1 MVGIVP
7 QLELPQTKGLVRPV
21 LLGLA
26 AARAVLAIVAIFL
39 APWLYEEHVAGL
51 VFLRPT
57 KEVFLFAGFAVRE
70 GNAWL
75 PVIVLAALPILLGGV
90 WIFYGLGRV
99 YADELSDAELPGLA
113 GRLLPK
119 ARIEQMQELLEERG
133 SSVVFFGRLAAFP
146 SALMAAA
153 AGASGVPPREFLPAD
168 TAGALVSMGTLLGV
182 GYALGETYD
191 NAGPWITAV
200 GVAVLAALLVMLGR
214 ALLRSGSGGT
224 ATRKA

>member
-1 MVGIVP
+1 MGIVP
-7 QLELPQTKGLVRPV
+7 HVELPQTSGLVRPV

-26 AARAVLAIVAIFL
+26 ALRAGLAIVAIPL
-39 APWLYEEHVAGL
+39 VPWLYEEHVAGL

-57 KEVFLFAGFAVRE
+57 KEVFVFAGYSIRE

-75 PVIVLAALPILLGGV
+75 PVIVLAALPMLLGGV
-90 WIFYGLGRV
+90 WIFYGLGRA

-119 ARIEQMQELLEERG
+119 ERIDQMQDLLEERG
-133 SSVVFFGRLAAFP
+133 PSVVFLGRLAAFP
-146 SALMAAA
+146 STLMAAA

-168 TAGALVSMGTLLGV
+168 TAGALTSMGALLGL
-182 GYALGETYD
+182 GYVLGGAYEK
-191 NAGPWITAV
+191 AGPWITAV
-200 GVAVLAALLVMLGR
+200 GVVVLAGLLVMLGR